1 MIVCLLSCI
10 AAEVKRNTSSLLPT
24 PVEDCVVDEMIPEPV
39 LTSGLSPV
47 VKCEPAESTQDS
59 SCRGLPSSEWYHCE
73 TCDIYFRNIVMYTIH
88 AGAHS
93 RLNTLQ
99 CNVCGRV
106 SRDCYEFAAHLSF
119 GEHCRIASSR
129 PP

>member
-1 MIVCLLSCI
+1 MAHV
-10 AAEVKRNTSSLLPT
+10 AADAEMRHNPSSLLPKY
-24 PVEDCVVDEMIPEPV
+24 VEDCEVDEIVPQPV
-39 LTSGLSPV
+39 LPSV
-47 VKCEPAESTQDS
+47 VKCEPAESTEDAPGS
-59 SCRGLPSSEWYHCE
+59 RCPAAEWYHCS

-93 RLNTLQ
+93 RLNPLQ
-99 CNVCGRV
+99 CNVCGRE

-119 GEHCRIASSR
+119 GDHCRIASSR